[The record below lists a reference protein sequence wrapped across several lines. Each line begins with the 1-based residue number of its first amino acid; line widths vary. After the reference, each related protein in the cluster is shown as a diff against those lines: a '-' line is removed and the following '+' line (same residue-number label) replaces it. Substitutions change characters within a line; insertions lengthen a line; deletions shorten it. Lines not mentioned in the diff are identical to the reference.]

1 MEIKTASFAVIAIA
15 AYVLIIS
22 VISVVMTIRDKS
34 CAKKG
39 KWRVPEKTLFILS
52 ALGGS
57 AAMYITM
64 KAIRHKTQHKRFMIG
79 IPAIMIVQVLLIAA
93 IILIKTGV
101 ISLG

>member
-1 MEIKTASFAVIAIA
+1 MEPKEVSFVVIAIA
-15 AYVLIIS
+15 AYILIIS
-22 VISVVMTIRDKS
+22 LISVIMTIRDKS

-64 KAIRHKTQHKRFMIG
+64 KTIRHKTQHKRFMIG
-79 IPAIMIVQVLLIAA
+79 IPAIMVVQALLIAG
-93 IILIKTGV
+93 IILIKSGMIATR
-101 ISLG
+101 

>member
-1 MEIKTASFAVIAIA
+1 MELTTVSFAIIA
-15 AYVLIIS
+15 AAAYIILISLVS
-22 VISVVMTIRDKS
+22 VIVTIKDKS

-57 AAMYITM
+57 VAMYITM

-79 IPAIMIVQVLLIAA
+79 IPLIMAAQAAIIVLLI
-93 IILIKTGV
+93 IRF
-101 ISLG
+101 

>member
-15 AYVLIIS
+15 AYILIIS
-22 VISVVMTIRDKS
+22 VISVVMIIRDKS

-57 AAMYITM
+57 VAMYITM

-79 IPAIMIVQVLLIAA
+79 IPVIMIVQALMILAV
-93 IILIKTGV
+93 ILIKSGIIAV
-101 ISLG
+101 G

>member
-1 MEIKTASFAVIAIA
+1 MKPDSASIWIILIA
-15 AYVLIIS
+15 AYILIIS
-22 VISVVMTIRDKS
+22 IVSVVMTVKDKS

-64 KAIRHKTQHKRFMIG
+64 KKIRHKTQHKRFMIG
-79 IPAIMIVQVLLIAA
+79 IPLIMVLQVLLIAGT
-93 IILIKTGV
+93 ILIKTG
-101 ISLG
+101 IIDLG

>member
-15 AYVLIIS
+15 AYILIIS

-57 AAMYITM
+57 VAMYITM

-79 IPAIMIVQVLLIAA
+79 IPVIMIVQALMILAV
-93 IILIKTGV
+93 ILIKSGIIAV
-101 ISLG
+101 G

>member
-1 MEIKTASFAVIAIA
+1 MELKTVSFTMAAIVL
-15 AYVLIIS
+15 YILIIS
-22 VISVVMTIRDKS
+22 IVSVIMTIKDKS

-57 AAMYITM
+57 VAMYITM
-64 KAIRHKTQHKRFMIG
+64 KTIRHKTQHKRFMIG
-79 IPAIMIVQVLLIAA
+79 IPAIMIVQAVLIVG

-101 ISLG
+101 IALG

>member
-1 MEIKTASFAVIAIA
+1 MELSAVLLAIIAVA
-15 AYVLIIS
+15 AYILIIS
-22 VISVVMTIRDKS
+22 LVSVVVTIKDKS

-57 AAMYITM
+57 VAMYITM

-79 IPAIMIVQVLLIAA
+79 IPLIMAAQAA
-93 IILIKTGV
+93 IIALLI
-101 ISLG
+101 IRF

>member
-1 MEIKTASFAVIAIA
+1 MEISHIAILVIA
-15 AYVLIIS
+15 YVAIIS
-22 VISVVMTIRDKS
+22 IVSVAMTIKDKS

-57 AAMYITM
+57 VAMYITM
-64 KAIRHKTQHKRFMIG
+64 KTIRHKTQHKRFMIG
-79 IPAIMIVQVLLIAA
+79 IPAIMIVQAILIAG

-101 ISLG
+101 IALG

>member
-1 MEIKTASFAVIAIA
+1 MEISHIAIAVIA
-15 AYVLIIS
+15 YVVIIS
-22 VISVVMTIRDKS
+22 IVSVVMTIKDKS

-57 AAMYITM
+57 VAMYITM
-64 KAIRHKTQHKRFMIG
+64 KTIRHKTQHKRFMIG
-79 IPAIMIVQVLLIAA
+79 IPAIMVVQAILIAG

-101 ISLG
+101 IALG

>member
-1 MEIKTASFAVIAIA
+1 MELNETSSAVIAIA
-15 AYVLIIS
+15 AYILIISIIS
-22 VISVVMTIRDKS
+22 VIMTIKDKT

-79 IPAIMIVQVLLIAA
+79 IPVIMIVQTLLISGV
-93 IILIKTGV
+93 ILIKTGV
-101 ISLG
+101 ISI

>member
-1 MEIKTASFAVIAIA
+1 MELTTVSFAIITAA
-15 AYVLIIS
+15 AYIILISLVS
-22 VISVVMTIRDKS
+22 VIVTIKDKS

-57 AAMYITM
+57 VAMYITM

-79 IPAIMIVQVLLIAA
+79 IPLIMVAQAAIAVLLI
-93 IILIKTGV
+93 IRF
-101 ISLG
+101 

>member
-1 MEIKTASFAVIAIA
+1 MEISHIAIA
-15 AYVLIIS
+15 IIAYVAIIS
-22 VISVVMTIRDKS
+22 LVSVIMTIKDKS

-57 AAMYITM
+57 VAMYITM
-64 KAIRHKTQHKRFMIG
+64 KTIRHKTQHKRFMIG
-79 IPAIMIVQVLLIAA
+79 IPVIMILQAILIVG

-101 ISLG
+101 IVLG

>member
-1 MEIKTASFAVIAIA
+1 MEISHIAIA
-15 AYVLIIS
+15 IIAYVAIIS
-22 VISVVMTIRDKS
+22 IVSVVMTIKDKS

-57 AAMYITM
+57 VAMYITM
-64 KAIRHKTQHKRFMIG
+64 KTIRHKTQHKRFMIG
-79 IPAIMIVQVLLIAA
+79 IPAIMVVQAILIAG

-101 ISLG
+101 ITLG

>member
-1 MEIKTASFAVIAIA
+1 MELKTIYLTAAIA
-15 AYVLIIS
+15 LYILIIS
-22 VISVVMTIRDKS
+22 IVSVVMTVKDKS

-57 AAMYITM
+57 VAMYITM

-79 IPAIMIVQVLLIAA
+79 IPAIMIVQALI
-93 IILIKTGV
+93 IIGVILVKTGI
-101 ISLG
+101 ISIA

>member
-1 MEIKTASFAVIAIA
+1 MEMWQIAVIAYA
-15 AYVLIIS
+15 AIIS
-22 VISVVMTIRDKS
+22 IVSVIMTVKDKS

-57 AAMYITM
+57 VAMYITM
-64 KAIRHKTQHKRFMIG
+64 KTIRHKTQHKRFMIG
-79 IPAIMIVQVLLIAA
+79 IPAIMVVQALLIVG

-101 ISLG
+101 IV

>member
-1 MEIKTASFAVIAIA
+1 MGMWKIAVAAYIAVIS
-15 AYVLIIS
+15 IIS
-22 VISVVMTIRDKS
+22 VIMTIKDKS

-64 KAIRHKTQHKRFMIG
+64 KTIRHKTQHKRFMIG
-79 IPAIMIVQVLLIAA
+79 IPAIMVVQAIVIVG

-101 ISLG
+101 ITLG

>member
-1 MEIKTASFAVIAIA
+1 
-15 AYVLIIS
+15 
-22 VISVVMTIRDKS
+22 MTIKDKTS
-34 CAKKG
+34 AKKG

-79 IPAIMIVQVLLIAA
+79 IPAIMIVQAMLIIGVILL
-93 IILIKTGV
+93 KSGV
-101 ISLG
+101 ISIG

>member
-1 MEIKTASFAVIAIA
+1 MEISHIAIA
-15 AYVLIIS
+15 VIVYVAVISIIS
-22 VISVVMTIRDKS
+22 VIMTIKDKS

-57 AAMYITM
+57 VAMYITM
-64 KAIRHKTQHKRFMIG
+64 KTIRHKTQHKRFMIG
-79 IPAIMIVQVLLIAA
+79 IPAIMVVQAILIAG

-101 ISLG
+101 IAL

>member
-1 MEIKTASFAVIAIA
+1 MELKGPSFAVIVIA
-15 AYVLIIS
+15 AYILIIS
-22 VISVVMTIRDKS
+22 IVSVIATIKDKS

-64 KAIRHKTQHKRFMIG
+64 KTIRHKTQHKRFMIG
-79 IPAIMIVQVLLIAA
+79 IPAIMVVQMLLIVG

-101 ISLG
+101 IVIG

>member
-1 MEIKTASFAVIAIA
+1 MEFNETSSAVIAIA
-15 AYVLIIS
+15 AYILIISIIS
-22 VISVVMTIRDKS
+22 VIMTIKDKT

-79 IPAIMIVQVLLIAA
+79 IPVIMIVQTLLISGV
-93 IILIKTGV
+93 ILIKTGV
-101 ISLG
+101 ISI

>member
-1 MEIKTASFAVIAIA
+1 MEISHIAIA
-15 AYVLIIS
+15 IIAYVAIIS
-22 VISVVMTIRDKS
+22 LVSVIMTIKDKS

-57 AAMYITM
+57 VAMYITM
-64 KAIRHKTQHKRFMIG
+64 KTIRHKTQHKRFMIG
-79 IPAIMIVQVLLIAA
+79 IPAIMILQAILIVG

-101 ISLG
+101 IVLG

>member
-1 MEIKTASFAVIAIA
+1 MEISHIAILVIAYVAVISI
-15 AYVLIIS
+15 V
-22 VISVVMTIRDKS
+22 SVVMTINDKS

-57 AAMYITM
+57 VAMYITM

-79 IPAIMIVQVLLIAA
+79 IPAIMVVQAILIAG

-101 ISLG
+101 ITLG

>member
-1 MEIKTASFAVIAIA
+1 MELSAVLLAIIAVA
-15 AYVLIIS
+15 AYIILIS
-22 VISVVMTIRDKS
+22 LVSVVVTIKDKS

-57 AAMYITM
+57 VAMYITM

-79 IPAIMIVQVLLIAA
+79 IPLIMAAQAAIIVLLI
-93 IILIKTGV
+93 IRF
-101 ISLG
+101 

>member
-1 MEIKTASFAVIAIA
+1 MELSAVLLAIIAVA
-15 AYVLIIS
+15 AYILIIS
-22 VISVVMTIRDKS
+22 LVSVVVTIKDKS

-57 AAMYITM
+57 VAMYITM

-79 IPAIMIVQVLLIAA
+79 IPLIMAAQAAIIVLLI
-93 IILIKTGV
+93 IRF
-101 ISLG
+101 

>member
-1 MEIKTASFAVIAIA
+1 MDIVKIAIA

-22 VISVVMTIRDKS
+22 IVSVIMTIKDKS

-57 AAMYITM
+57 VAMYITM
-64 KAIRHKTQHKRFMIG
+64 KTIRHKTQHKRFMIG
-79 IPAIMIVQVLLIAA
+79 IPAIMVVQALLIVGA
-93 IILIKTGV
+93 ILIKTGV
-101 ISLG
+101 IALG